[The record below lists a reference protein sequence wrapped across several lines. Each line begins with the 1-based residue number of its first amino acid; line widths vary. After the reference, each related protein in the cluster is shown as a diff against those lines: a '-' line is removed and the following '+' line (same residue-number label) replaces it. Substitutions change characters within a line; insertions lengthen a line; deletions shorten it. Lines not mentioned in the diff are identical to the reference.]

1 MSPNTSKNLATSL
14 GIPWSDILCEHRILL
29 TGGTGQLGTAAVKV
43 LCRHGWQVWVL
54 TRNPASDK
62 AQAVA
67 TVGATLIGGNLN
79 DRDAL
84 QAAMSGMV
92 VPLVTSY
99 DPL

>member
-1 MSPNTSKNLATSL
+1 MTDVTNRTQT
-14 GIPWSDILCEHRILL
+14 EHRILL
-29 TGGTGQLGTAAVKV
+29 TGGTGQLGTVAVKV

-67 TVGATLIGGNLN
+67 AVGATLIGGNLN

-84 QAAMSGMV
+84 QAAMSGMDTV
-92 VPLVTSY
+92 SSMGPPRKRCPWWSH
-99 DPL
+99 